1 MFGRAFWDNVVLCA
15 SFWPYDQ
22 HSIDVRNSQGKTEE
36 WWAAEMNSQLQK
48 RFHLDRNLT
57 VSRQKSNSII
67 TQECYSFG
75 YSLKPCKAIR
85 QFDNFHF
92 RPFSSTHG
100 LKCL

>member
-57 VSRQKSNSII
+57 VSRQNQILLLHKNVILLDI
-67 TQECYSFG
+67 
-75 YSLKPCKAIR
+75 A
-85 QFDNFHF
+85 
-92 RPFSSTHG
+92 
-100 LKCL
+100 